1 MKRLFGIKAD
11 GAEETTAYKEV
22 SAALDK
28 MLETFDEGL
37 YQQYVGKKNTTFTG
51 RTGHLSTNPTSG
63 GLVRSATRSP
73 KDTPGVPFDDA
84 KVRRISQSAR
94 NNVKKF
100 KNGDAYVN
108 NESLSKAYSDL
119 RKLFAMSYSGRS
131 NYVVYDTPKGRMAFR
146 LTDHNAFGKNFER
159 DKAKQVPYYGYW
171 GRRERISGFGNLF
184 LVISVR

>member
-1 MKRLFGIKAD
+1 M
-11 GAEETTAYKEV
+11 
-22 SAALDK
+22 DK

-37 YQQYVGKKNTTFTG
+37 YQQYVGKKNTAFTG
-51 RTGHLSTNPTSG
+51 RTGQLSTDSTSG
-63 GLVRSATRSP
+63 SHVRSATHSP
-73 KDTPGVPFDDA
+73 TDTLGVPFDDA
-84 KVRRISQSAR
+84 KVRRFSQSAR

-159 DKAKQVPYYGYW
+159 DKAKQ
-171 GRRERISGFGNLF
+171 N
-184 LVISVR
+184 ISVFVGRNEYGVPESELPYKEYKISIMEREWLIG